1 MTGWLLVGWLAAAL
15 LATPLR
21 LEAAAGITEQL
32 SGQACLHIWG
42 VPVRWSFRTSQAD
55 GRLHMLVRG
64 CRVEAPE
71 HPAPPVDASR
81 AQVVLGTLLRTDHAR
96 KLLRQGIHLQRLHVQ
111 ALLALQDAG
120 KTAVLCGMLNLLNGL
135 LPRRVVLN
143 VQPDFWSSH
152 SAFTLNLALETRLAV
167 LVEAAV
173 LTAVAWLDETMEKH
187 RKREEK

>member
-1 MTGWLLVGWLAAAL
+1 
-15 LATPLR
+15 
-21 LEAAAGITEQL
+21 
-32 SGQACLHIWG
+32 
-42 VPVRWSFRTSQAD
+42 
-55 GRLHMLVRG
+55 MLVRG
-64 CRVEAPE
+64 CRVEKRRSIP
-71 HPAPPVDASR
+71 R
-81 AQVVLGTLLRTDHAR
+81 RRWTLLGAQVVLGTLLRTDHAR

-135 LPRRVVLN
+135 LPRKVVLN

-167 LVEAAV
+167 LAEAAV
-173 LTAVAWLDETMEKH
+173 LAAVAWLDETMEKH